1 MFAKICTLVLSL
13 TALAAPTVTH
23 AATLYDETLS
33 VTVGQTLLLKQPNA
47 KRVSAGDGG
56 VIDVKV
62 FEDTEEILLIGKA
75 EGVTDLRIWS
85 RDGLSKSY
93 AVRVAGIFIPP
104 PPVPSV
110 ELESTILIKAKL
122 IEVKKS
128 ALRSIGVNWS
138 DVANGPQFGTL
149 NDFVTNDVFRV
160 LPPESS
166 GLTVR
171 NLPSRTSFGTGNNY
185 LGLTSQLDSMVNLL
199 LQNGDARLL
208 AEPTLT
214 CINGGQADFLAGG
227 ELPIPIIDDDGRIN
241 VTFKQFGIILNIE
254 PRASD
259 SGIIRT
265 KVGVEVSNIDPAVT
279 VRGIP
284 GFATR
289 KTKTEMNVRSEQT
302 MVVAGLYSSNDAK
315 SVDKVPGLG
324 EIPLIGELF
333 KSRDFRRGDTE
344 LVVLVQP
351 QIVNAD
357 SQPVKD
363 GVAKYE
369 TLRKASDERL
379 RFRLRD

>member
-1 MFAKICTLVLSL
+1 MKMHMWIRILASV
-13 TALAAPTVTH
+13 ALLLASSAGGAAST
-23 AATLYDETLS
+23 YDETLS
-33 VTVGQTLLLKQPNA
+33 VTVGQTLLLKSPNA
-47 KRVSAGDGG
+47 NRVSAGDGG
-56 VIDVKV
+56 VLDVKV

-75 EGVTDLRIWS
+75 EGVTDLRIWT
-85 RDGLSKSY
+85 RDGGSRSY

-122 IEVKKS
+122 LEVKKS
-128 ALRSIGVNWS
+128 ALRSIGVNWT

-149 NDFVTNDVFRV
+149 QDIVTNDLFR
-160 LPPESS
+160 LPPPANS
-166 GLTVR
+166 GIS
-171 NLPSRTSFGTGNNY
+171 LPPGTDFGTGNNFF
-185 LGLTSQLDSMVNLL
+185 GLTSTLDSMIQLL
-199 LQNGDARLL
+199 VQNGDARLI

-214 CINGGQADFLAGG
+214 VINGGQADFLAGG
-227 ELPIPIIDDDGRIN
+227 ELPIPIIDDEGRIN

-259 SGIIRT
+259 SGLIRT

-315 SVDKVPGLG
+315 TVDKLPGLG
-324 EIPLIGELF
+324 SVPFIGELF

-344 LVVLVQP
+344 LVVLVTP
-351 QIVNAD
+351 QLVDAEA
-357 SQPVKD
+357 PLVKQAVQRYD
-363 GVAKYE
+363 E
-369 TLRKASDERL
+369 LIEQSDERL
-379 RFRLRD
+379 KFKLKD

>member
-1 MFAKICTLVLSL
+1 MHMWIRILASV
-13 TALAAPTVTH
+13 ALLLASSAGGAAST
-23 AATLYDETLS
+23 YDETLS
-33 VTVGQTLLLKQPNA
+33 VTVGQTLLLKSPNA
-47 KRVSAGDGG
+47 NRVSAGDGG
-56 VIDVKV
+56 VLDVKV

-75 EGVTDLRIWS
+75 EGVTDLRIWT
-85 RDGLSKSY
+85 RDGGSRSY

-122 IEVKKS
+122 LEVKKS
-128 ALRSIGVNWS
+128 ALRSIGVNWT

-149 NDFVTNDVFRV
+149 QDIVTNDLFR
-160 LPPESS
+160 LPPPANS
-166 GLTVR
+166 GIS
-171 NLPSRTSFGTGNNY
+171 LPPGTDFGTGNNFF
-185 LGLTSQLDSMVNLL
+185 GLTSTLDSMIQLL
-199 LQNGDARLL
+199 VQNGDARLI

-214 CINGGQADFLAGG
+214 VINGGQADFLAGG
-227 ELPIPIIDDDGRIN
+227 ELPIPIIDDEGRIN

-259 SGIIRT
+259 SGLIRT

-315 SVDKVPGLG
+315 TVDKVPGLG
-324 EIPLIGELF
+324 SVPFIGELF

-344 LVVLVQP
+344 LVVLVTP
-351 QIVNAD
+351 QLVDAEA
-357 SQPVKD
+357 PLVKQAVQRYD
-363 GVAKYE
+363 E
-369 TLRKASDERL
+369 LIEQSDERL
-379 RFRLRD
+379 KFKLKD

>member
-1 MFAKICTLVLSL
+1 MHMWIRILASV
-13 TALAAPTVTH
+13 ALLLASSAGGAAST
-23 AATLYDETLS
+23 YDETLS
-33 VTVGQTLLLKQPNA
+33 VTVGQTLLLKSPNA
-47 KRVSAGDGG
+47 NRVSAGDGG
-56 VIDVKV
+56 VLDVKV

-75 EGVTDLRIWS
+75 EGVTDLRIWT
-85 RDGLSKSY
+85 RDGGSRSY

-122 IEVKKS
+122 LEVKKS
-128 ALRSIGVNWS
+128 ALRSIGVNWT

-149 NDFVTNDVFRV
+149 QDIVTNDLFR
-160 LPPESS
+160 LPPPANS
-166 GLTVR
+166 GIS
-171 NLPSRTSFGTGNNY
+171 LPPGTDFGTGNNFF
-185 LGLTSQLDSMVNLL
+185 GLTSTLDSMIQLL
-199 LQNGDARLL
+199 VQNGDARLI

-214 CINGGQADFLAGG
+214 VINGGQADFLAGG
-227 ELPIPIIDDDGRIN
+227 ELPIPIIDDEGRIN

-259 SGIIRT
+259 SGLIRT

-315 SVDKVPGLG
+315 TVDKLPGLG
-324 EIPLIGELF
+324 SVPFIGELF

-344 LVVLVQP
+344 LVVLVTP
-351 QIVNAD
+351 QLVDAEA
-357 SQPVKD
+357 PLVKQAVQRYD
-363 GVAKYE
+363 E
-369 TLRKASDERL
+369 LIEQSDERL
-379 RFRLRD
+379 KFKLKD

>member
-1 MFAKICTLVLSL
+1 MKMHRWIRILASV
-13 TALAAPTVTH
+13 ALLLASSAGGAAST
-23 AATLYDETLS
+23 YDETLS
-33 VTVGQTLLLKQPNA
+33 VTVGQTLLLKSPNA
-47 KRVSAGDGG
+47 NRVSAGDGG
-56 VIDVKV
+56 VLDVKV

-75 EGVTDLRIWS
+75 EGVTDLRIWT
-85 RDGLSKSY
+85 RDGGSRSY

-122 IEVKKS
+122 LEVKKS
-128 ALRSIGVNWS
+128 ALRSIGVNWT

-149 NDFVTNDVFRV
+149 QDIVTNDLFR
-160 LPPESS
+160 LPPPANS
-166 GLTVR
+166 GIS
-171 NLPSRTSFGTGNNY
+171 LPPGTDFGTGNNFF
-185 LGLTSQLDSMVNLL
+185 GLTTTLDSMIQLL
-199 LQNGDARLL
+199 VQNGDARLI

-214 CINGGQADFLAGG
+214 VINGGQADFLAGG
-227 ELPIPIIDDDGRIN
+227 ELPIPIIDDEGRIN

-259 SGIIRT
+259 SGLIRT

-315 SVDKVPGLG
+315 TVDKVPGLG
-324 EIPLIGELF
+324 NVPFIGELF

-344 LVVLVQP
+344 LVVLVTP
-351 QIVNAD
+351 QVVDAE
-357 SQPVKD
+357 SPQVRQAVK
-363 GVAKYE
+363 KYDE
-369 TLRKASDERL
+369 LIQQSDERL
-379 RFRLRD
+379 KFKLKD